1 MLAMVSKKKAVAK
14 ETKIINTDALKQ
26 RIAGFPKPN
35 YSVVMVVL
43 LIAGSFLIGRLS
55 AQVEYLKGGVGVA
68 AAPTA
73 APQQQQQQQKAP
85 AVTLDQV
92 KDLFDKNKNIVFGD
106 KTKKVLF
113 VEFSDPSCPY
123 CHVAAGLNGALNKQI
138 GTQFTMVADGGSYIP
153 PVPEMKKLV
162 ESGKAGFVWM
172 YANGH
177 GNGELATKALYC
189 ANEKG
194 KFWQVHDLIMTQGGY
209 DLLNNV
215 VKNDK
220 AKAGELAEFV
230 KSAMNA
236 NDLKNCL
243 ESGKYDGRIAGD
255 MSVAQA
261 MGFNG
266 TPHFL
271 VNTTPFIGAYSFKD
285 MQTAVDAALK

>member
-1 MLAMVSKKKAVAK
+1 MLPMVSRKKTVAK
-14 ETKIINTDALKQ
+14 EEEKLINTEVLRARMANL
-26 RIAGFPKPN
+26 PKIN
-35 YSVVMVVL
+35 YGVVMVVL
-43 LIAGSFLIGRLS
+43 LVAASFLIGRLS
-55 AQVEYLKGGVGVA
+55 AQVEYLKGGGAVA
-68 AAPTA
+68 AAPTT
-73 APQQQQQQQKAP
+73 APAQQQQKAP
-85 AVTLDQV
+85 EVTLDQV
-92 KDLFDKNKNIVFGD
+92 KALFDKNKNIVFGD
-106 KTKKVLF
+106 KNKKLLF

-123 CHVAAGLNGALNKQI
+123 CHVAAGLNGSLNKQV
-138 GTQFTMVADGGSYIP
+138 GTQFTLVADGGSYVA

-162 ESGKAGFVWM
+162 DSGKAGFVWM

-177 GNGELATKALYC
+177 GNGELASKALYC

-194 KFWQVHDLIMTQGGY
+194 KFWQVHDLLMTQGGY

-220 AKAGELAEFV
+220 AKAGELAQFV
-230 KSAMNA
+230 QSAMNA

-243 ESGKYDGRIAGD
+243 ESGKYDDRIAGD

-261 MGFNG
+261 MGFSG

-271 VNTTPFIGAYSFKD
+271 VNTTPFVGAYSFKD

>member
-1 MLAMVSKKKAVAK
+1 MLPMVSRKKTVAK
-14 ETKIINTDALKQ
+14 DEEKLINTEVLRARMANL
-26 RIAGFPKPN
+26 PKIN
-35 YSVVMVVL
+35 YGVVMVVL
-43 LIAGSFLIGRLS
+43 LVAASFLIGRLS
-55 AQVEYLKGGVGVA
+55 AQVEYLKGGGAVA
-68 AAPTA
+68 AAPTT
-73 APQQQQQQQKAP
+73 APAQQQQKAP
-85 AVTLDQV
+85 EVTLDQV
-92 KDLFDKNKNIVFGD
+92 KALFDKNKNIVFGD
-106 KTKKVLF
+106 KNKKLLF

-123 CHVAAGLNGALNKQI
+123 CHVAAGLNGSLNKQV
-138 GTQFTMVADGGSYIP
+138 GTQFTLVADGGSYVA

-162 ESGKAGFVWM
+162 DSGKAGFVWM

-177 GNGELATKALYC
+177 GNGELASKALYC

-194 KFWQVHDLIMTQGGY
+194 KFWQVHDLLMTQGGY

-220 AKAGELAEFV
+220 AKAGELAQFV
-230 KSAMNA
+230 QSAMNA

-243 ESGKYDGRIAGD
+243 ESGKYDDRIAGD

-261 MGFNG
+261 MGFSG

-271 VNTTPFIGAYSFKD
+271 VNTTPFVGAYSFKD

>member
-1 MLAMVSKKKAVAK
+1 MVSRKKTVAK
-14 ETKIINTDALKQ
+14 EEEKLINTEVLRARMANL
-26 RIAGFPKPN
+26 PKIN
-35 YSVVMVVL
+35 YGVVMVVL
-43 LIAGSFLIGRLS
+43 LVAASFLIGRLS
-55 AQVEYLKGGVGVA
+55 AQVEYLKGGGAVA
-68 AAPTA
+68 AAPTT
-73 APQQQQQQQKAP
+73 APAQQQQKAP
-85 AVTLDQV
+85 EVTLDQV
-92 KDLFDKNKNIVFGD
+92 KALFDKNKNIVFGD
-106 KTKKVLF
+106 KNKKLLF

-123 CHVAAGLNGALNKQI
+123 CHVAAGLNGSLNKQV
-138 GTQFTMVADGGSYIP
+138 GTQFTLVADGGSYVA

-162 ESGKAGFVWM
+162 DSGKAGFVWM

-177 GNGELATKALYC
+177 GNGELASKALYC

-194 KFWQVHDLIMTQGGY
+194 KFWQVHDLLMTQGGY

-220 AKAGELAEFV
+220 AKAGELAQFV
-230 KSAMNA
+230 QSAMNA

-243 ESGKYDGRIAGD
+243 ESGKYDDRIAGD

-261 MGFNG
+261 MGFSG

-271 VNTTPFIGAYSFKD
+271 VNTTPFVGAYSFKD